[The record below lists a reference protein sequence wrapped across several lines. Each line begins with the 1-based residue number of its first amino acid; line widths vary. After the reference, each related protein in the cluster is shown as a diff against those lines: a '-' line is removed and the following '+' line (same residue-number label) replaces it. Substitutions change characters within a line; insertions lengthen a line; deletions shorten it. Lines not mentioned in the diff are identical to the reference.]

1 MTTQTSA
8 TRERGAQIKVDT
20 LMKKAQEWAGLTDFG
35 DPWFLEPLGHLV
47 RFINEEAGLTA
58 ADATPVLGII
68 NNLAD
73 RLKLVD
79 YLKRH
84 PEVRD
89 EKLNVAGVIIGLPR
103 GGSTL
108 LQRLLSTS
116 PQLTS
121 TYWWEMINP
130 VPFPD
135 EVLGQPA
142 ARMKAGLAAADAI
155 HEAWPEMKSMHP
167 IDAMGYDEEIILI
180 DRSFLSLMYPFY
192 FDIPSYARWQ
202 TRQDHRRAYDELKV
216 WLQLFQYT
224 DPSRR
229 AKKWLLKSPH
239 HLLSFGLETMMNL
252 FPDSKMIM
260 THRAMEKVIPSFCSN
275 QTLTMQDSARNFSE
289 KRLGPQAI
297 QMFTDALHNL
307 IAVRGKF
314 PGDRFIDVKYQD
326 VMDDPLKQFERVM
339 RLMGLEV
346 GSADREAATAWMA
359 RNGRDTHPRHR
370 YTAAQFGTSDAEIV
384 DAFEFYTDA
393 LLK

>member
-1 MTTQTSA
+1 MTTQSSA
-8 TRERGAQIKVDT
+8 KAERGAQVNVDT
-20 LMKKAQEWAGLTDFG
+20 LMKKAQEWAGLSDFG

-47 RFINEEAGLTA
+47 HFINDEAGLTA
-58 ADATPVLGII
+58 EDATPMLGII

-84 PEVRD
+84 PKVR
-89 EKLNVAGVIIGLPR
+89 EEQLNVSGVIIGLPR

-135 EVLGQPA
+135 EVPGRPD
-142 ARMKAGLAAADAI
+142 ARIAAGLAAADAI
-155 HEAWPEMKSMHP
+155 HEAWPEMKSVHP
-167 IDAMGYDEEIILI
+167 IDALGYDEEIILI

-192 FDIPSYARWQ
+192 FDIPGYSRWYTQQDQ
-202 TRQDHRRAYDELKV
+202 TKAYEELKV

-224 DPSRR
+224 EPSRR

-239 HLLSFGLETMMNL
+239 HLLSCGLQTMMNL
-252 FPDSKMIM
+252 FPDSKVIM

-275 QTLTMQDSARNFSE
+275 QTLTMKDSARNFSE

-297 QMFTDALHNL
+297 QMFTVALHNL
-307 IAVRGKF
+307 IAVRSRCSK
-314 PGDRFIDVKYQD
+314 DRFIDVRYQD
-326 VMDDPLKQFERVM
+326 VMDDPLGQFERVM
-339 RLMGLEV
+339 QRMGLTV
-346 GSADREAATAWMA
+346 GPADREAATTWMA
-359 RNGRDTHPRHR
+359 HNGRDTHPRHR
-370 YTAAQFGTSDAEIV
+370 YTAEQFGTSDAQII
-384 DAFEFYTDA
+384 DAFKFYSDA